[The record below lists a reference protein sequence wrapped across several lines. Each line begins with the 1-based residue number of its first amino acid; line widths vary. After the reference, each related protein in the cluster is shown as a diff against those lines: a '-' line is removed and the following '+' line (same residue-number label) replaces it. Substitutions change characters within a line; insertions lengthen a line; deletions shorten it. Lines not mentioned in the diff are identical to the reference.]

1 MICSFSIMVFFISR
15 IIKNIEFE
23 GNEWYANNSVNE
35 RRELNRNNNNNN
47 VVIILK
53 IYINQFQNNYQRNNQ
68 PNHNNNAYQISR
80 NESEYS
86 NSDSP

>member
-15 IIKNIEFE
+15 IIKILSLREMNDMP
-23 GNEWYANNSVNE
+23 NNSVNE
-35 RRELNRNNNNNN
+35 RRELNRNINNN